1 MKYDDEFMV
10 NKSSGGSGS
19 GGGGQT
25 VKPVV
30 GIIKKSSMVAYRSPM
45 LYSTSRVAENVVE
58 ARTITPAGNPDDLL
72 VVAYSS
78 NLYRD
83 DFMALK
89 LESRDMLIPWN
100 GDQNLLI
107 DRLIKR
113 QGCYLISAL
122 LYLSCTIPRS

>member
-1 MKYDDEFMV
+1 MKYDDEFMA

-19 GGGGQT
+19 GGSGQT

-30 GIIKKSSMVAYRSPM
+30 GIIKKSSMVAYRPPV
-45 LYSTSRVAENVVE
+45 LYSTSRVTENVVE

-113 QGCYLISAL
+113 Q
-122 LYLSCTIPRS
+122 